1 MSYLIK
7 PIDVSGY
14 STYSRPGPGTYFDR
28 FKVMRTAG
36 ADVQRVHWDPGTGEF
51 RGVLVEPAST
61 NLLLNSATLA
71 TQTRPV
77 VPGTTYTLSFYG
89 TGVVTLTGAAGAS
102 VAGLE
107 AYPGKRAEFK
117 FVAAGTTLTLTVSG
131 AALYAQLEPLDR
143 ATSYI
148 LTTSAPASRAADVVG
163 PPGMFQT
170 SFPQP
175 YADYSNTATYQQ
187 GDVVVVGLLLY
198 ESLVDGNVGMYP
210 PDHSVKDSPDSKW
223 IVRAPINYFACVDQ
237 KVGVASVGPGPIQTT
252 ALKLPSATATA
263 VALVG
268 TRATRVHV
276 AVQTESGAVK
286 SQSADLAGGN
296 SVVFYGFP
304 PGALVSV
311 AVENTAGDV
320 VIGELICGSWH
331 DLGGLR
337 RGHRFGIRDFSL
349 KTEDQWGNLVFLERP
364 YSKRVKYSLRVPKA
378 NYNAVVNLLT
388 YVRARPTVFIAT
400 LDKAYAAGAICYG
413 NASVFEIEID
423 YDTWSLLY
431 LEIQGLSQD

>member
-7 PIDVSGY
+7 PIYVTGY
-14 STYSRPGPGTYFDR
+14 SSFARSGPGTYFDR
-28 FKVMRTAG
+28 SKVMQTAG
-36 ADVQRVHWDPGTGEF
+36 PDVQRVHWDPGTGEF
-51 RGVLVEPAST
+51 RGILVEPAST
-61 NLLLNSATLA
+61 NLLLNSETLA

-77 VPGTTYTLSFYG
+77 VPGATYTLSFYG
-89 TGVVTLTGAAGAS
+89 TGVITLTGAVGTT

-107 AYPGKRAEFK
+107 PYPGKRVEFK
-117 FVAAGTTLTLTVSG
+117 FVAAGTTVTLTVSG
-131 AALYAQLEPLDR
+131 VVKCAQLEPQER

-148 LTTSAPASRAADVVG
+148 LTNSAPVQRAADIVG

-175 YADYSNTATYQQ
+175 YPDFSYLATYQQ
-187 GDVVVVGLLLY
+187 GDVVVVGLSLY
-198 ESLVDGNVGMYP
+198 ESLVDNNTGKYP

-223 IVRAPINYFACVDQ
+223 IWRAPINYFACVDQ
-237 KVGVASVGPGPIQTT
+237 KVGVGSVGPGPVQTT

-268 TRATRVHV
+268 VRATRVHV

-286 SQSADLAGGN
+286 TQSAELAGGN

-311 AVENTAGDV
+311 AVENTEGDV

-331 DLGGLR
+331 ELGGLR
-337 RGHRFGIRDFSL
+337 RGHRFGIRDFSS
-349 KTEDQWGNLVFLERP
+349 KTEDQWGNIVFLERP
-364 YSKRVKYSLRVPKA
+364 FSKRVRYSLRVPKA
-378 NYNAVVNLLT
+378 NYNNTIDLLS
-388 YVRARPTVFIAT
+388 YVRAKPTVFIAT

-413 NASVFEIEID
+413 NASLFEIEIE
-423 YDTWSLLY
+423 YETWSLLY
-431 LEIQGLSQD
+431 LEVQGLSQD